1 MDQHQGQNLNPGD
14 IVGLSRHGGEYRAT
28 VVGTGPVNARVRYT
42 CNNGKVKTVSERYAH
57 LRLIDRKP
65 EPTLQ
70 PTGVEKELARQREE
84 RQPRMGH
91 ELMANATQERA
102 AADLYQTDWDEN
114 GTRTIHL
121 PKDVAAALL
130 ESCGYYRESAPK
142 YRWVSPSGRTYWDTE
157 EALTQ
162 ALTAITMGGAR

>member
-14 IVGLSRHGGEYRAT
+14 VVGLSRHGGEYRAT

-42 CNNGKVKTVSERYAH
+42 CNNGKQKTVSERYAH
-57 LRLIDRKP
+57 LRLIERKP
-65 EPTLQ
+65 EPTQLTPDQ
-70 PTGVEKELARQREE
+70 IEEARSAEE
-84 RQPRMGH
+84 RKPRQGH
-91 ELMANATQERA
+91 ELLANATQERA

-114 GTRTIHL
+114 GTRTVHL

-130 ESCGYYRESAPK
+130 ESCGYYREPAPK
-142 YRWVSPSGRTYWDTE
+142 HRWVSPSGRQYWDTE